1 MRVWEDSFNISMTRI
16 IHDPHHLWLRSS
28 TYAHLQ
34 IYGTPTNEAIRELIQ
49 RKRDKTHSRPAL
61 FVGVTRMHES
71 CHAYTWVTKVW
82 EDSFN
87 ARVTRLMHNPWLIHD
102 SFVWDMTLSYG
113 TWLVHM
119 WHESFIW
126 DMTYSYGTWLIRMG
140 DDSFILYQTH
150 SWPMTHSYGTWLF
163 HMGHGS
169 FWCVA
174 WIMSCGTWLIR
185 MRNDS
190 FTWDRTHSWPTSF
203 VGVPYLLL

>member
-1 MRVWEDSFNISMTRI
+1 MTRI

-87 ARVTRLMHNPWLIHD
+87 ARVTRLMHNPWLIHE

-126 DMTYSYGTWLIRMG
+126 DMTYSYGRRLIHIVSDSFMTH
-140 DDSFILYQTH
+140 DSFI
-150 SWPMTHSYGTWLF
+150 WNMTLSYGTWLVL
-163 HMGHGS
+163 M
-169 FWCVA
+169 
-174 WIMSCGTWLIR
+174 CGMNHVMWDMTHSYEKWLIHVGQ
-185 MRNDS
+185 DS
-190 FTWDRTHSWPTSF
+190 FMTHIICRCAIFTTL
-203 VGVPYLLL
+203 GVPFILLHITPLLN